1 MAATSTATPCLDSL
15 PATYPMRAMLVSRS
29 SRLKPRPWQR
39 LVRTSSPSSS
49 STRWPRSARAGASL
63 AATVDL
69 PAPDRPVSQSTKPV
83 SLVMGRCA
91 FRWCGRSGA
100 VGVDQQLGHLGPGE
114 LGRGQL
120 AGGQH
125 GPHLGAGEG
134 DVLAVGVG
142 AGLAGGHGQAAP
154 AVEGVVEAERGDAQ
168 VLGGQRGDQLLGLE
182 GAVVAANAGV
192 VAADDEVGAAVV
204 LADQGVQDGLAGPG
218 VA

>member
-1 MAATSTATPCLDSL
+1 MAATSTVTPCLASL

-49 STRWPRSARAGASL
+49 STRWPRSARAGPSL

-83 SLVMGRCA
+83 SLVMGSLCLS
-91 FRWCGRSGA
+91 WWWVRSGRRRSA
-100 VGVDQQLGHLGPGE
+100 ARPPPPG
-114 LGRGQL
+114 RNR
-120 AGGQH
+120 AGG
-125 GPHLGAGEG
+125 GRRARAG
-134 DVLAVGVG
+134 
-142 AGLAGGHGQAAP
+142 
-154 AVEGVVEAERGDAQ
+154 EGVVEAQRGDAQ

-182 GAVVAANAGV
+182 GAVVAADPGV

-204 LADQGVQDGLAGPG
+204 LADQGMQHG
-218 VA
+218 

>member
-49 STRWPRSARAGASL
+49 STRWPRSARMGPTW

-91 FRWCGRSGA
+91 FRGSWMALRAARGQGQSGA
-100 VGVDQQLGHLGPGE
+100 VGLDQQLGDLGPGE
-114 LGRGQL
+114 LGRWQL

-125 GPHLGAGEG
+125 RPHLGAGEG
-134 DVLAVGVG
+134 DVVAVGVR

-154 AVEGVVEAERGDAQ
+154 AAEG
-168 VLGGQRGDQLLGLE
+168 
-182 GAVVAANAGV
+182 
-192 VAADDEVGAAVV
+192 
-204 LADQGVQDGLAGPG
+204 
-218 VA
+218 